1 MKEFVHKYEDR
12 IHGVLSCFDRMLF
25 RGYLPIMSG
34 WSMAQFLKAHE
45 IGSGA
50 LKPFLLANAERV
62 KAHAQAMAKQHER
75 PFQYLS
81 TSLRKEDAARK
92 LAEQDGIEEGL
103 VCIFS
108 VLEPCR
114 TFSFRFQTAQAYAQ
128 SAKRKGLHLYLPLL
142 LLHGP

>member
-1 MKEFVHKYEDR
+1 MKEFVHKYEVR

-62 KAHAQAMAKQHER
+62 KAHAQAIADK
-75 PFQYLS
+75 
-81 TSLRKEDAARK
+81 TS
-92 LAEQDGIEEGL
+92 
-103 VCIFS
+103 
-108 VLEPCR
+108 
-114 TFSFRFQTAQAYAQ
+114 
-128 SAKRKGLHLYLPLL
+128 
-142 LLHGP
+142 